1 MSLPYCF
8 RCELCGKVLVRRR
21 DLDRHMQSRHSSADS
36 LTVCHP
42 HQPNSAD
49 SIDCPS
55 PLSSTHSSSSG
66 RSRGS
71 NNNSTREESDDDD
84 EDQLDVVEIC

>member
-1 MSLPYCF
+1 MSI

-21 DLDRHMQSRHSSADS
+21 DLDRHIQSRHSSGDS
-36 LTVCHP
+36 SSVRHQ

-55 PLSSTHSSSSG
+55 PLSSTHSSSS
-66 RSRGS
+66 SHSSGS
-71 NNNSTREESDDDD
+71 NNNSGREDSDVED
-84 EDQLDVVEIC
+84 EDQLDVVDIC